1 MVSGGTFTVLPD
13 TVLFLCLCVH
23 ISVRLR
29 MRSPETCLC
38 SYGDWGRLPNKHFA
52 PGMTG
57 ALLAADRFACILLAS
72 LLLLYI
78 I

>member
-13 TVLFLCLCVH
+13 TVLFLCLCVY

-38 SYGDWGRLPNKHFA
+38 SYGDWGMLPNKHFA

-57 ALLAADRFACILLAS
+57 ALLAEDQ
-72 LLLLYI
+72 Y
-78 I
+78 